1 MDGPRLR
8 SEIARRR
15 TFAIISHPDAGKTTL
30 TEKLLLYSGVLQ
42 SAGMVKSRKGKLA
55 TSDWMG
61 MEQARGISIT
71 SSAMQFAYRDCII
84 NVLDTPGHEDFSED
98 TFRTLIAADSAIMVL
113 DAGKGVEA
121 QTRKL
126 FEVCRLRG
134 IPILTFINKL
144 DLPGRDP
151 LDLMTELEEALG
163 IQSSAMNWPVGSGRK
178 FQGVVDRRKRE
189 LQLFE
194 KTAAGGAKKSEIT
207 RIPMD
212 SPEFEERLGVEM
224 AEEVRGEL
232 ELLEVAGNEFTTE
245 RFLSGEITPTF
256 FGSAL
261 TNFGLGPFFDAFV
274 ELAPCPSGRMVTKK
288 DGTQVEQVV
297 TDDFSAFV
305 FKIQANMDRR
315 HRDCVSFMRIC
326 SGSYTPDMQV
336 MHDRLGKKVRLARP
350 QSIVAQERHT
360 IDVAFAGDVVG
371 LVGKNLYAIGDT
383 LSLSGGIEHE
393 PLPLFQPELFARIAP
408 VNTSDRK
415 RFDKGM
421 DNLIMEGAVQ
431 QVWAD
436 VGPRDPMIGAVGKLQ
451 FESLVYRLEDEYGV
465 ETRLTQLP
473 YECSAWLEDNEDTF
487 KAPVNS
493 MLAKDK
499 RGRRVILFKSQ
510 LDKRIA
516 MQQNPEHRLLDYA

>member
-1 MDGPRLR
+1 
-8 SEIARRR
+8 
-15 TFAIISHPDAGKTTL
+15 
-30 TEKLLLYSGVLQ
+30 
-42 SAGMVKSRKGKLA
+42 
-55 TSDWMG
+55 
-61 MEQARGISIT
+61 
-71 SSAMQFAYRDCII
+71 
-84 NVLDTPGHEDFSED
+84 
-98 TFRTLIAADSAIMVL
+98 
-113 DAGKGVEA
+113 
-121 QTRKL
+121 
-126 FEVCRLRG
+126 
-134 IPILTFINKL
+134 
-144 DLPGRDP
+144 
-151 LDLMTELEEALG
+151 
-163 IQSSAMNWPVGSGRK
+163 
-178 FQGVVDRRKRE
+178 
-189 LQLFE
+189 
-194 KTAAGGAKKSEIT
+194 
-207 RIPMD
+207 
-212 SPEFEERLGVEM
+212 
-224 AEEVRGEL
+224 
-232 ELLEVAGNEFTTE
+232 
-245 RFLSGEITPTF
+245 
-256 FGSAL
+256 
-261 TNFGLGPFFDAFV
+261 
-274 ELAPCPSGRMVTKK
+274 
-288 DGTQVEQVV
+288 
-297 TDDFSAFV
+297 
-305 FKIQANMDRR
+305 
-315 HRDCVSFMRIC
+315 
-326 SGSYTPDMQV
+326 MQV

-431 QVWAD
+431 QVWSD

-451 FESLVYRLEDEYGV
+451 FESLQFRLEDEYGV